1 MRFAENS
8 VPLSLPNGPATGRR
22 RRRRRQDHITTVV
35 RGVERAYAWDVAN
48 EAVAWVNGAWSQ
60 RRDGAFQQTRGDDGD
75 EFGCARARVTSLHAC
90 PFMPGRGHALTPR
103 PSRATPFL
111 RAAAAPFPA
120 LRPPPSPRRGRAL
133 PRATAARAATSTSHS
148 PRRARPT
155 LARCCSTT
163 TTTRCGGGDRSSGGL
178 HRTEIPPD
186 NATARDANAATRAP
200 TSNRRYDNTTKER
213 YDGKAAA
220 IEAMVRGLL
229 ARGVPID
236 GVGFQVGAN
245 DASFEPS
252 RACLITSPSQQNI
265 HLTSKALI

>member
-133 PRATAARAATSTSHS
+133 PRAAAAPFPAPRPRPSPRHGRASSYLDIAFAAARAAD
-148 PRRARPT
+148 PRALLFYNDYDQVWRWRSIERWLASYGDTPRQRNRERRQRRDARPDVEPT
-155 LARCCSTT
+155 L
-163 TTTRCGGGDRSSGGL
+163 
-178 HRTEIPPD
+178 
-186 NATARDANAATRAP
+186 
-200 TSNRRYDNTTKER
+200 
-213 YDGKAAA
+213 
-220 IEAMVRGLL
+220 
-229 ARGVPID
+229 
-236 GVGFQVGAN
+236 
-245 DASFEPS
+245 
-252 RACLITSPSQQNI
+252 
-265 HLTSKALI
+265 